1 MNLKI
6 VLSKIDTYSDKLLHG
21 RSPSLWRSAATPWHY
36 DAVQVRPSTPS
47 RVEDL
52 PAQPRRWYCRNGSF
66 CCSNAFLSAALWFAD
81 SLARPAP
88 DPVAGSDGPSNGRM
102 DGPAIYRGLRLGRD
116 APIYRSGS

>member
-47 RVEDL
+47 RMENI
-52 PAQPRRWYCRNGSF
+52 PAQPRRRDCRNGSLRRPDF
-66 CCSNAFLSAALWFAD
+66 FVSVALWLGDFK
-81 SLARPAP
+81 SSPAP
-88 DPVAGSDGPSNGRM
+88 NPMAWRDGSSDGRM
-102 DGPAIYRGLRLGRD
+102 DSPATHRGLRLGRD
-116 APIYRSGS
+116 ARIPGSGS

>member
-47 RVEDL
+47 RMEAFSAQSCRGHCRDGSLCGSNDFL
-52 PAQPRRWYCRNGSF
+52 PTS
-66 CCSNAFLSAALWFAD
+66 LWFAD
-81 SLARPAP
+81 SLARSAP
-88 DPVAGSDGPSNGRM
+88 DPMARSDGPSDGRM
-102 DGPAIYRGLRLGRD
+102 DGQ
-116 APIYRSGS
+116 APR

>member
-47 RVEDL
+47 RMEDL
-52 PAQPRRWYCRNGSF
+52 PAQPLRRNCLDGSLRCTSF
-66 CCSNAFLSAALWFAD
+66 RLIYGPTTTTGRTRLTSISPRGPLTKSENESA
-81 SLARPAP
+81 
-88 DPVAGSDGPSNGRM
+88 
-102 DGPAIYRGLRLGRD
+102 
-116 APIYRSGS
+116 RSGFSQISTLPT